1 MSISLH
7 IATLEGTGITN
18 FFKEKQIKTAMKEFL
33 LSLSDGLTAVTDF
46 VCGYPLFI
54 WLIGGGLFLF
64 LYSGCVPL
72 RHTRLALKSLRT
84 KQQGA
89 GDISSF
95 QALMSAIS
103 STVGMGNIAGVAIA
117 IAMGGPGAIF
127 WMWVSAL
134 FGMATKFFEGTLA
147 IMYKGKDNLGNV
159 QGGPM
164 YVLTEGISPKLR
176 PMARFF
182 CIFAM
187 IGCLCVMQANQLTE
201 SLITVITDPL
211 LHLENTW
218 QLRALIGILIVI
230 PVAVVML
237 GGITRISHIAT
248 KIVPVMVSMYFLLVF
263 YVIITNLGLLPQVFA
278 DIIKGAFNFEA
289 GFGGFAGVAIV
300 GARRAMYV
308 NEAGV
313 GTASL
318 MHGASKN
325 AEPVREGLV
334 AMLGPAIDSGLV
346 CTLTAIPILMAH
358 NYDAVEGIKGLYI
371 ALGAFETLIPHIG
384 SYLLMVI
391 VFIFAFSTMF
401 SYSYYGTKCTGYLF
415 GVDKA
420 RYYEYF
426 YLAMIVVSCI
436 ITLDTVVAVMD
447 LAFALM
453 SIPTMFA
460 LLRLAPRVR
469 REAKAYFASQKA
481 E

>member
-1 MSISLH
+1 MEKFFY
-7 IATLEGTGITN
+7 TL
-18 FFKEKQIKTAMKEFL
+18 QYA
-33 LSLSDGLTAVTDF
+33 LSTVTDF

-64 LYSGCVPL
+64 IYSGCVPL
-72 RHTRLALKSLRT
+72 RYTRRAIHSLRG
-84 KQQGA
+84 KQTGEGQ
-89 GDISSF
+89 ISSF

-103 STVGMGNIAGVAIA
+103 STVGLGNIAGVAIA

-147 IMYKGKDNLGNV
+147 IMYKGKDNKGNV

-164 YVLTEGISPKLR
+164 YVLTEGISPRLKPL
-176 PMARFF
+176 AKFF
-182 CIFAM
+182 CAVAM

-201 SLITVITDPL
+201 SLITVITEPY

-218 QLRALIGILIVI
+218 QLRGIIGVIIVI
-230 PVAVVML
+230 PVAAVML

-248 KIVPVMVSMYFLLVF
+248 KIVPLMVSLYFLLVG
-263 YVIITNLGLLPQVFA
+263 VAIVKNIDLLPQVFA
-278 DIIKGAFNFEA
+278 DIFHGAFNLDA
-289 GFGGFAGVAIV
+289 GIGALAGVAII

-313 GTASL
+313 GTATL

-346 CTLTAIPILMAH
+346 CTLTAIPILMAR
-358 NYDAVEGIKGLYI
+358 NYRDVEGIKGLYI
-371 ALGAFETLIPHIG
+371 ALGAFGTLIPHVG
-384 SYLLMVI
+384 QYLLMII
-391 VFIFAFSTMF
+391 VLFFAFSTMF

-415 GVDKA
+415 GVENGK
-420 RYYEYF
+420 YYEYF

-436 ITLDTVVAVMD
+436 VTLDTVVAVMD

-460 LLRLAPRVR
+460 LLRLAPVVR
-469 REAKAYFASQKA
+469 REAKKYFSSNK
-481 E
+481 

>member
-1 MSISLH
+1 
-7 IATLEGTGITN
+7 
-18 FFKEKQIKTAMKEFL
+18 MKEFL

-237 GGITRISHIAT
+237 GGITRISQLAT
-248 KIVPVMVSMYFLLVF
+248 KIVPAMVSMYFILVF
-263 YVIITNLGLLPQVFA
+263 YVIITNLHMLPQVFA
-278 DIIKGAFNFEA
+278 EIIQGAFNFEA
-289 GFGGFAGVAIV
+289 GFGAFAGVAIV

-371 ALGAFETLIPHIG
+371 ALGAFQSLIPHIG

-415 GVDKA
+415 GVQNA

>member
-1 MSISLH
+1 M
-7 IATLEGTGITN
+7 N
-18 FFKEKQIKTAMKEFL
+18 EFL
-33 LSLSDGLTAVTDF
+33 QSLSEGLSTVTDF

-72 RHTRLALKSLRT
+72 RHTRLAMKSLRT

-134 FGMATKFFEGTLA
+134 LGMATKFFEGTLA
-147 IMYKGKDNLGNV
+147 IMYKGRDNKGNV

-176 PMARFF
+176 PMAKFF

-201 SLITVITDPL
+201 SLITVVTDPL

-218 QLRALIGILIVI
+218 QLRGLIGILIVI

-415 GVDKA
+415 GVQNA

-469 REAKAYFASQKA
+469 RMAKTYFASQKA

>member
-1 MSISLH
+1 
-7 IATLEGTGITN
+7 
-18 FFKEKQIKTAMKEFL
+18 MKEFL

-187 IGCLCVMQANQLTE
+187 IDRK
-201 SLITVITDPL
+201 S
-211 LHLENTW
+211 
-218 QLRALIGILIVI
+218 
-230 PVAVVML
+230 VV
-237 GGITRISHIAT
+237 
-248 KIVPVMVSMYFLLVF
+248 
-263 YVIITNLGLLPQVFA
+263 
-278 DIIKGAFNFEA
+278 
-289 GFGGFAGVAIV
+289 
-300 GARRAMYV
+300 
-308 NEAGV
+308 
-313 GTASL
+313 
-318 MHGASKN
+318 
-325 AEPVREGLV
+325 
-334 AMLGPAIDSGLV
+334 
-346 CTLTAIPILMAH
+346 
-358 NYDAVEGIKGLYI
+358 
-371 ALGAFETLIPHIG
+371 
-384 SYLLMVI
+384 
-391 VFIFAFSTMF
+391 
-401 SYSYYGTKCTGYLF
+401 
-415 GVDKA
+415 
-420 RYYEYF
+420 
-426 YLAMIVVSCI
+426 
-436 ITLDTVVAVMD
+436 
-447 LAFALM
+447 
-453 SIPTMFA
+453 
-460 LLRLAPRVR
+460 
-469 REAKAYFASQKA
+469 
-481 E
+481 

>member
-1 MSISLH
+1 
-7 IATLEGTGITN
+7 
-18 FFKEKQIKTAMKEFL
+18 MKEFL

-237 GGITRISHIAT
+237 GGITRISQLAT
-248 KIVPVMVSMYFLLVF
+248 KIVPAMVSMYFILVF
-263 YVIITNLGLLPQVFA
+263 YVIITNLHMLPQVFA
-278 DIIKGAFNFEA
+278 EIIQGAFNFEA

-415 GVDKA
+415 GVQNA

-469 REAKAYFASQKA
+469 REAKAYFAAQKA